1 VGQIKGSFS
10 SHTQLYVL
18 LNEYQNPSRAS
29 NTLVI
34 FYTVRSNRY
43 DNKYCPHGNGHIAM
57 CLWLLGTMMRNAPPN
72 RQWEASIAS
81 RYTVCYCRNDRS
93 TSSTNSIIVATRK
106 SRRIEVAGCF
116 APKLRAPS
124 NGINAIRNCKKDCHI
139 ELLIDDIFRV
149 LLRCND
155 VSVVVLQQHNHWMNP
170 SNGSARQRAWLG
182 IGMRMLDLRADPQR

>member
-1 VGQIKGSFS
+1 MGQIKGSFS

-43 DNKYCPHGNGHIAM
+43 DNKYCPHGNGYIAI
-57 CLWLLGTMMRNAPPN
+57 CLWLLGTLMRNAPPN
-72 RQWEASIAS
+72 RAMGSIDS
-81 RYTVCYCRNDRS
+81 EQKQYKQYYRS
-93 TSSTNSIIVATRK
+93 HTRK